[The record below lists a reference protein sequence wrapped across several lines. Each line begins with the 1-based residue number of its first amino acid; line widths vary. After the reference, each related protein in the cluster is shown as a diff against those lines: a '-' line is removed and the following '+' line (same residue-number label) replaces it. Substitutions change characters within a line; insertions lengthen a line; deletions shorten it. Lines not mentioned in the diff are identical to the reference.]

1 VTQAKET
8 LSEVRGAQTADE
20 TVRRRPGRPT
30 GKLDRREL
38 LMDAALALFAR
49 QGIPSTSLKMIAD
62 EVGLTPAM
70 AHYYFNGR
78 YQLID
83 ALVEERLLPVCI
95 SIGEAFGAEGDDPMT
110 VISTFVQRLVQ
121 ATEECPWLASLWVR
135 EMLGEGGDLKERVD
149 RRLEETGSRKDA
161 RRLENWRRQNIL
173 NDDVESALVF
183 TSIMALTL
191 LPLAASRKG
200 SDSVSRDRLVKHVT
214 TLLGGGLF

>member
-1 VTQAKET
+1 
-8 LSEVRGAQTADE
+8 LSEVRGAQIADE

-30 GKLDRREL
+30 GKLHRREL

-149 RRLEETGSRKDA
+149 GRLEETVGKNDT
-161 RRLENWRRQNIL
+161 RRLESWRRQNIL
-173 NDDVESALVF
+173 NADVEPAFVF

-191 LPLAASRKG
+191 LPLAAGWKG

-214 TLLGGGLF
+214 TLLGRGLF

>member
-1 VTQAKET
+1 MTQAKGT
-8 LSEVRGAQTADE
+8 LSEVRDARAVEDAI
-20 TVRRRPGRPT
+20 RRRPGRPT
-30 GKLDRREL
+30 GKLDRRAL

-49 QGIPSTSLKMIAD
+49 QGIPSTTLRMIAD
-62 EVGLTPAM
+62 EVDLTPAM

-78 YQLID
+78 EQLID
-83 ALVEERLLPVCI
+83 ALVEERILPVCI
-95 SIGEAFGAEGDDPMT
+95 SIEEAFNAEGGDPMT

-121 ATEECPWLASLWVR
+121 ATGECPWLASLWVR

-149 RRLEETGSRKDA
+149 KRLEEAGGKKGA

-173 NDDVESALVF
+173 NDDVEFALVF

-191 LPLAASRKG
+191 MPLAAGWNG
-200 SDSVSRDRLVKHVT
+200 SDLVSRDRLVKHVT